1 MPTAGL
7 AANPHESSDTGE
19 QAVRAV
25 VEQVMRAVVEQV
37 CLLNQPKTEIRK

>member
-1 MPTAGL
+1 MPIAGR
-7 AANPHESSDTGE
+7 AANPHEISDTDE

-37 CLLNQPKTEIRK
+37 CLLNQPKTEIRE